1 MNVKEGTFMALDKPN
16 IEHQQVGTEYENDV
30 DEGRSTLCSS
40 ATIESQHQFLEAS
53 GVNDFMLIQIWRRQI
68 FELKTNNQVC
78 VNFSCKLKKL
88 LTQFLYLLIITF
100 KNIFYKMENFEN
112 EEHKIKK

>member
-1 MNVKEGTFMALDKPN
+1 MQRRRSSSCDCKKERKVLNVKEGTFMALDKPN

-53 GVNDFMLIQIWRRQI
+53 GVNDFMFVQ
-68 FELKTNNQVC
+68 K
-78 VNFSCKLKKL
+78 
-88 LTQFLYLLIITF
+88 
-100 KNIFYKMENFEN
+100 
-112 EEHKIKK
+112 